1 MDKTELLE
9 LEDLAVDLALA
20 AFDDPTEGHIEAIH
34 ERLVWN
40 ALRGFG
46 ADGAVTLH

>member
-20 AFDDPTEGHIEAIH
+20 VFDDPTEDHIAAIQ

-40 ALRGFG
+40 AQRGLG
-46 ADGAVTLH
+46 ADGATTVH